1 MVRAPPPLGD
11 LASGAGERSRIAF
24 EHHRSAG
31 IEAHPRASF
40 YTVYRSTVAWPGLIC
55 PVQRLIACGH
65 GSGRVAGLKR
75 PYHHGDLPAAL
86 LRAAEEILD
95 AEGLPALTL
104 RAVARRAGVSHM
116 APAPHFGDLTG
127 LLSELAALG
136 YRRFNRALWQAQEEP
151 GRRSVAGAAA
161 QAYVAFA
168 RDAPAMF
175 LLMFRSERLD
185 FTRPALAEAAAEASR
200 LLMRTTGGQGLGGG
214 QDSDGLAGIGR
225 AVANWSVVHGFAVLL
240 IDGRLAGVLASPD
253 CNGDVE
259 ALLDLALS
267 N

>member
-1 MVRAPPPLGD
+1 M
-11 LASGAGERSRIAF
+11 
-24 EHHRSAG
+24 
-31 IEAHPRASF
+31 
-40 YTVYRSTVAWPGLIC
+40 
-55 PVQRLIACGH
+55 
-65 GSGRVAGLKR
+65 KR

-127 LLSELAALG
+127 LLSELAASG
-136 YRRFNRALWQAQEEP
+136 YRRFNRALRQAQEDP
-151 GRRSVAGAAA
+151 GLRSVAAAAA

-185 FTRPALAEAAAEASR
+185 FTRPALAEAAAESSR
-200 LLMRTTGGQGLGGG
+200 LLMRTAGTGGAAP
-214 QDSDGLAGIGR
+214 DGLAGIGR

-240 IDGRLAGVLASPD
+240 IDGRLAGVLATPE
-253 CNGDVE
+253 CQGDVE

-267 N
+267 S